1 MIKVGVV
8 GASGRTG
15 RFVVEALRE
24 SSTTQLSAAIVSA
37 NSPRLGD
44 KVAETQVVYS
54 NDIKALVGS
63 DAVIDF
69 SNPETSTNVVEWC
82 AENGVPLLVAT
93 TGHSDSQL
101 QIIREFSC
109 RLPIALVPNTSV
121 GAAALTTLVENAK
134 RLLGPSFDIEV
145 LELHHK
151 MKRDAPSGTARS
163 IVESIAEPSNLVF
176 GRQGIRK
183 SGEVGMVSIRG
194 GDVVGDHTVYFLGH
208 GERIEISHR
217 VSSRAVFGS
226 GAIYLAEK
234 LLLKPFGLYSA
245 RDLLV

>member
-1 MIKVGVV
+1 
-8 GASGRTG
+8 
-15 RFVVEALRE
+15 
-24 SSTTQLSAAIVSA
+24 
-37 NSPRLGD
+37 LGD

-69 SNPETSTNVVEWC
+69 SNPETSTSVVEWC

-121 GAAALTTLVENAK
+121 GAAALTTLAENAK

-176 GRQGIRK
+176 GRQEIRK
-183 SGEVGMVSIRG
+183 SGEVGIVSIRG

-217 VSSRAVFGS
+217 VIFRSVFGS
-226 GAIYLAEK
+226 GDIYLAEK